1 MVQTISRAQYLAGL
15 WQEHI
20 PEQLNWRINPDVR
33 TYSCQALEYRA
44 PTWSWTSIDGPIF
57 PRRAI
62 REGKCLIEVLQSSTT
77 PVHAEETGQVRD
89 SSVSLRASIFEL
101 DSLVLRSG
109 SVLDLISFD
118 GGSLRYSLT
127 VQPDVS
133 LQQGELGADI
143 SFLSGEFEES
153 LWLMPIS
160 QSISQP

>member
-1 MVQTISRAQYLAGL
+1 M
-15 WQEHI
+15 
-20 PEQLNWRINPDVR
+20 
-33 TYSCQALEYRA
+33 
-44 PTWSWTSIDGPIF
+44 
-57 PRRAI
+57 
-62 REGKCLIEVLQSSTT
+62 
-77 PVHAEETGQVRD
+77 
-89 SSVSLRASIFEL
+89 SLRASIFEL